1 MGISRGC
8 AWLTW
13 LALGCGAG
21 LLAAVSTARG
31 YVALGAAC

>member
-1 MGISRGC
+1 M
-8 AWLTW
+8 TW